1 MNKATLILL
10 SFLITIKIFAQN
22 NENLRKIIT
31 MGGNDTI
38 EIEQFDEKGNLIFH
52 KIFPQYG
59 ISQILSYTYLDNKLT
74 SYTWSHSNIG
84 FIEIEYVFDSLT
96 NTINTYSYEN
106 NADIKIPNL
115 MSYNSI
121 EDLKNS
127 NEFKKYKNEGT
138 RYLKSTQ
145 YFENTLMVKEV
156 EFNILGGIENTFNFT
171 YENGKLTR
179 KKQVYGHNNSYNELI
194 YEFDNYGNELQWMK
208 VFNSSDTSV
217 VYKSIY
223 NNNELIE
230 RIGIEDNEISS
241 KEYFEYS
248 KGKLLTIKQYDKNGI
263 LRISSDFHYNQS
275 GKIDYIAKVNKY
287 MGQVSKAKYYYE

>member
-1 MNKATLILL
+1 
-10 SFLITIKIFAQN
+10 
-22 NENLRKIIT
+22 
-31 MGGNDTI
+31 
-38 EIEQFDEKGNLIFH
+38 
-52 KIFPQYG
+52 
-59 ISQILSYTYLDNKLT
+59 
-74 SYTWSHSNIG
+74 
-84 FIEIEYVFDSLT
+84 
-96 NTINTYSYEN
+96 
-106 NADIKIPNL
+106 
-115 MSYNSI
+115 
-121 EDLKNS
+121 
-127 NEFKKYKNEGT
+127 
-138 RYLKSTQ
+138 
-145 YFENTLMVKEV
+145 
-156 EFNILGGIENTFNFT
+156 
-171 YENGKLTR
+171 LTR